1 MLSFL
6 RFLYQDF
13 LVNNLPLG
21 MCWIWENVAY
31 SGLILCKIVFGTV
44 PTVPNE
50 TIHIYIYIYITP
62 SFKENTF
69 AVPFVLFQG
78 SSSRNFGTLFSPES
92 RGYSCVDLIPMN

>member
-50 TIHIYIYIYITP
+50 TIHIYIYILLLRSRKIHLQSL
-62 SFKENTF
+62 SFCFKDRHP
-69 AVPFVLFQG
+69 V
-78 SSSRNFGTLFSPES
+78 TLARFSPLNLE
-92 RGYSCVDLIPMN
+92 VTVALT